1 MEDCIWRLAKE
12 ILGIAKGGSE
22 RMKEVWWW
30 NKEGKEKVKANR
42 EPYISLVGSRTNEEK
57 QVNVVWY
64 RIATNEAKKFD
75 GIAKGNA
82 YERLYQMLE
91 FKK

>member
-57 QVNVVWY
+57 
-64 RIATNEAKKFD
+64 
-75 GIAKGNA
+75 
-82 YERLYQMLE
+82 
-91 FKK
+91 